1 MVGPCWLHLLAF
13 LTFLVQ
19 PGWEQVLRLAP
30 WAMHRPPWTTRLRQ
44 DEMLHLRQ
52 ERAFAVAAAAS
63 AAVSAGGQI
72 VVGGWSPDS
81 GATGSG

>member
-1 MVGPCWLHLLAF
+1 MVGPCWLHLPAF

-44 DEMLHLRQ
+44 DG
-52 ERAFAVAAAAS
+52 AFAAAAAAS
-63 AAVSAGGQI
+63 VAVSAGGQI